1 LKDKL
6 IFRILITFGCLL
18 WIISQIGELNGYQPL
33 STIGMFISIPITFLG
48 IYYWFIYFKS
58 IRGYYPKFIEKFRYL
73 ISKMKGNPFFG
84 FFFMVRHLLKFYVCM
99 VVFSMGIVFL
109 GYLTVGQSE
118 SVKTTQSYCENSPDI
133 KLKTGEIKYF
143 GILRNVKNEYNSK
156 SGKSEMSL
164 TLVGKKGNFT
174 VDSKLEK
181 ISGKW
186 NVIELTLT
194 DINTGANTVYN

>member
-1 LKDKL
+1 MKEKL
-6 IFRILITFGCLL
+6 IFRVLITLGCLL
-18 WIISQIGELNGYQPL
+18 WIVSNIGESNGYQPL
-33 STIGMFISIPITFLG
+33 STITLAISIPFTVLG
-48 IYYWFIYFKS
+48 IYYWFIHYKS
-58 IRGYYPKFIEKFRYL
+58 TRGYYPKFIKTYKNL
-73 ISKMKGNPFFG
+73 IKQMKKNPFFG
-84 FFFMVRHLLKFYVCM
+84 IFFMVRNLLKFYVCL

-109 GYLTVGQSE
+109 GYATVGQSD
-118 SVKTTQSYCENSPDI
+118 SVKTTQRYCENSSDI

-174 VDSKLEK
+174 VDSKLKK